1 MMKTKNSSEK
11 QSFRTTTAPRVLEDD
26 ELSAV
31 SGASGRKSGAGG
43 GAKPVKYLEYQ
54 LKEVLIASI

>member
-1 MMKTKNSSEK
+1 MMKTKNISEK
-11 QSFRTTTAPRVLEDD
+11 KSFRTAPRVLEDD

-43 GAKPVKYLEYQ
+43 GAKPVRYFEYQ
-54 LKEVLIASI
+54 LKEVLITSI